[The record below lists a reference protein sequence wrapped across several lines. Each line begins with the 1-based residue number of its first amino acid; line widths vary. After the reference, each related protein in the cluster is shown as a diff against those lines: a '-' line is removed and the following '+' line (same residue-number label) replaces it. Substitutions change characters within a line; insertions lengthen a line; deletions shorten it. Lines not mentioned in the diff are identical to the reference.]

1 MKILVAEDDAVTRK
15 ILTVTLERPG
25 REVLTANDG
34 DAAWQ
39 IFETLKGKASPVLA
53 VLDWMMP
60 GLEGIEICRRLRAR
74 SGFEFVYVI
83 LLTSRGDKEDLSDGL
98 AAGANDYITKPF
110 DPVELEARVRV
121 GERMIKLQ
129 RSLAARVAELEESV
143 AHIRRLQGLLPIC
156 SYCKS
161 VRNEANY
168 WERVDSYLTSH
179 SDIKLTHGIC
189 PTCLESQMKALDAAA
204 T

>member
-1 MKILVAEDDAVTRK
+1 
-15 ILTVTLERPG
+15 
-25 REVLTANDG
+25 
-34 DAAWQ
+34 
-39 IFETLKGKASPVLA
+39 
-53 VLDWMMP
+53 
-60 GLEGIEICRRLRAR
+60 
-74 SGFEFVYVI
+74 
-83 LLTSRGDKEDLSDGL
+83 
-98 AAGANDYITKPF
+98 
-110 DPVELEARVRV
+110 
-121 GERMIKLQ
+121 MIKLQ

-179 SDIKLTHGIC
+179 SDLKLTHGIC